1 MNREQVGTLVLG
13 AVVYAGT
20 CLFSVPAKADAAAE
34 EAAFEAKCA
43 GYHGYRPY
51 IRSLKRVSSAVGF
64 RHEARFVQ
72 WKRQRRR

>member
-1 MNREQVGTLVLG
+1 MNREQVGALVLG

-20 CLFSVPAKADAAAE
+20 CLFSVPAKADATAE

-51 IRSLKRVSSAVGF
+51 IRSLKR
-64 RHEARFVQ
+64 
-72 WKRQRRR
+72 